1 MKDCCLICY
10 LPFILVIYVHSWM
23 HCAACIHAIF
33 VLRVWHS
40 SKGCGV
46 LDRACGFRKL
56 CMVQLWWSW
65 WNSGVRWSKS
75 KFMRNSTVL
84 IGVLLPC
91 KPSKQNFPRTHW
103 AVLVKREAVSR
114 THLSPADTSSCA
126 LSTPNASLCVDGTA
140 SVCSWLTMGLV
151 SVSDAEALKVPLLMH
166 TCIPFSLWK
175 ALAQQCESLISSWLH
190 LHCWKNRP

>member
-1 MKDCCLICY
+1 MQCLVQGSAEELHLPPLCAAGSGTAFRWTSAFLFQVKGMKDCCLICY

-114 THLSPADTSSCA
+114 THLISA
-126 LSTPNASLCVDGTA
+126 LQTLRAVLYPHPMLPFVLMEQLVCVHG
-140 SVCSWLTMGLV
+140 
-151 SVSDAEALKVPLLMH
+151 
-166 TCIPFSLWK
+166 
-175 ALAQQCESLISSWLH
+175 
-190 LHCWKNRP
+190 